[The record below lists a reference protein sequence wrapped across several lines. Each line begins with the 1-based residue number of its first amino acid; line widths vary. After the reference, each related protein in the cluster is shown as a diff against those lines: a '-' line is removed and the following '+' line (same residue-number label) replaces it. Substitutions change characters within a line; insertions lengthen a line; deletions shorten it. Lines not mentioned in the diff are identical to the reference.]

1 PQGGAPANVPATCA
15 ALNYLGSA
23 TIGCPPYQPPTTGVG
38 DGTGQFTAAMAAS
51 KVVRVPAGTYPI
63 CNLAPQQDNQVLACD
78 GPASAFVPTTGC
90 TNMVLVNS
98 ATAFRQNFVIRGCTF
113 VTTTATNAINLNGRA
128 IRNVLLDSD
137 VFDQQNGT
145 AITAIG
151 MDGLRLR
158 NLYIYGRGT
167 GQAVS
172 VLRGTRN

>member
-1 PQGGAPANVPATCA
+1 MPIKKISPIYRPPPPKPRPPPSTEVRAPQSGQTIASRIIKPVGAAVVLWATLAHAQPTTAPWGGAPANVPATCA

-38 DGTGQFTAAMAAS
+38 DGTGQFTAALAAS

-98 ATAFRQNFVIRGCTF
+98 A
-113 VTTTATNAINLNGRA
+113 
-128 IRNVLLDSD
+128 
-137 VFDQQNGT
+137 
-145 AITAIG
+145 
-151 MDGLRLR
+151 
-158 NLYIYGRGT
+158 
-167 GQAVS
+167 
-172 VLRGTRN
+172 